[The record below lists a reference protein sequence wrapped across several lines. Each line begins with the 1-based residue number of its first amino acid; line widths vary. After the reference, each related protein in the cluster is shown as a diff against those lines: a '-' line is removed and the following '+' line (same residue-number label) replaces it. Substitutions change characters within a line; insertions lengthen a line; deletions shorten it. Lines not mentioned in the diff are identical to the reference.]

1 MESFI
6 ARPPHERLELIRQTA
21 AKLDMAPAAIEKDF
35 WVCWMLRRLFRSSL
49 RHSIIFK
56 GGTSLSKVYGLIKR
70 FSEDIDLILN
80 WDDFCRETEWN
91 PGARYGKSGR
101 EKMMKA
107 LDDWNA
113 RHIARAVLPIVQEC
127 CGDVCT
133 AEIPATSPEV
143 IVITYPRNFDTSYIR
158 PQILLEIGPK
168 AAWNPHAKH
177 VIRPYMAELYPKL
190 FPNAEAEVT
199 VTTAERAFWEKVT
212 ILHSQA
218 NRPSSLPPRYARHYY
233 DTVMMARNPK
243 LRESAF
249 SDILLLYQV
258 ASFKYYFYR
267 AGWADYP
274 NAIPGKMH
282 LIPQGS
288 ILKDLELDYAKMCRE
303 MLPAD
308 APTPD
313 VVLYELQ
320 QLENDINRLRPL
332 NLDITNYPTME
343 L

>member
-1 MESFI
+1 
-6 ARPPHERLELIRQTA
+6 
-21 AKLDMAPAAIEKDF
+21 
-35 WVCWMLRRLFRSSL
+35 
-49 RHSIIFK
+49 
-56 GGTSLSKVYGLIKR
+56 
-70 FSEDIDLILN
+70 
-80 WDDFCRETEWN
+80 
-91 PGARYGKSGR
+91 
-101 EKMMKA
+101 MKA
-107 LDDWNA
+107 LDDWSA
-113 RHIARAVLPIVQEC
+113 QHMARAILPIVQEC

-133 AEIPATSPEV
+133 AEIPAESPEV
-143 IVITYPRNFDTSYIR
+143 IVITYPKNFDSLYIR

-168 AAWNPHAKH
+168 AAWNPHAEH

-190 FPNAEAEVT
+190 FQNPESRVT

-218 NRPSSLPPRYARHYY
+218 KRPSALPPRYARHYY
-233 DTVMMARNPK
+233 DTVMMARNAK
-243 LRESAF
+243 IRESAF
-249 SDILLLYQV
+249 SDVRLLYQV

-282 LIPQGS
+282 LIPNTR
-288 ILKDLELDYAKMCRE
+288 ILNDLEKDYTKMRRE

-308 APTPD
+308 APTLD
-313 VVLYELQ
+313 VVLCELQ
-320 QLENDINRLRPL
+320 QLENDINHLHPL